1 MNSKNEVVDGSE
13 PTRNSDHESK
23 IVLDDITKRFGRVVA
38 VDGVSLEIAENEIF
52 ALIGDNGAGKSTLM
66 NILSGRYQPTSGNIY
81 YDGTEMK
88 FSNPGDAREHGIET
102 VYQDLALMNDLDVA
116 QNIYLGNFPHR
127 GIGPLSVID
136 WNHVYE
142 ETERIM
148 SETLDQDFDIRAE
161 VSFLSGGQRQLV
173 AIGRA
178 IAFEPEA
185 LILDEPTSALSI
197 DATEL
202 VHNTVRRVKREGYT
216 QIIISHNIDEVV
228 EIADRIGVLH
238 QGTIADVVEPDDIER
253 ENLNSLITD
262 GQY

>member
-1 MNSKNEVVDGSE
+1 MNAKDVVTDDSE
-13 PTRNSDHESK
+13 SNTQPERGK
-23 IVLDDITKRFGRVVA
+23 IVMDDITKHFGRVVA
-38 VDGVSLEIAENEIF
+38 IDSVSLEVRENEIF

-66 NILSGRYQPTSGNIY
+66 NILSGRHQPTSGQIY
-81 YDGTEMK
+81 YNGREMD
-88 FSNPGDAREHGIET
+88 FSNPGDAREQGIET

-116 QNIYLGNFPHR
+116 RNIYLGNFPHR
-127 GIGPLSVID
+127 GIGPLDIID
-136 WNHVYE
+136 WNLVYK

-148 SETLDQDFDIRAE
+148 SEILNQDLDIEAE

-178 IAFEPEA
+178 IAFEPDV

-197 DATEL
+197 DATAL
-202 VHNTVRRVKREGYT
+202 VHETVERVKQEGYT

-238 QGTIADVVEPDDIER
+238 QGAIADIVKPNEIDR
-253 ENLNSLITD
+253 EDLNSLIID